1 MTAHYPHLA
10 ARLFNTPLLIHPGK
24 LSAIVAGLAGR
35 FDLTPAPS
43 AYAPPGGTAE
53 KGGYRRLDTGVAV
66 LEIFGALAHRTTL
79 KANSTYVQGY
89 DSIASSFETAMADP
103 FVRALLLEIDSPGGE
118 VAGAFQ
124 LAEQIHA
131 ARGRKPII
139 AIASDCACSAAY
151 LIASAADSIS
161 ITRTGVV
168 GSIGVATCHADLSR
182 ALDKEGVAVTCIYAG
197 AHKVD
202 GNPYQPL
209 PPDVAAQIQADVD
222 HYYALFLNAVAA
234 YRPTTDALT
243 LRATEARTFIGPQAL
258 DARLADRL
266 ETPDQAIAR
275 LAASLSLTQK
285 RALVAQTTRKSL
297 MSAEAE
303 TPDVPVPDPAPD
315 PAHAPLDAVSIARLS
330 QGEPRLTPLL
340 LATPHTEE
348 QVKARLANAVLIRQI
363 CAHARQPELADHLI
377 AENADESTAKAA
389 CWEVLVARAEA
400 SPVDNT
406 PPAAIPAHL
415 PTEARCEA
423 EWNRDPALRAEFGAL
438 AIYQAYARAQ
448 ASGRVK
454 TYGGNT

>member
-1 MTAHYPHLA
+1 MTPHYPHLA

-35 FDLTPAPS
+35 FEVTPAPS

-53 KGGYRRLDTGVAV
+53 RGDYRLLDNGVAV

-79 KANSTYVQGY
+79 RANSTTVQSY
-89 DSIASSFETAMADP
+89 ESIAHTFETAMADP
-103 FVRALLLEIDSPGGE
+103 SVRALLLEIDSPGGE

-131 ARGRKPII
+131 ARGRKPIL
-139 AIASDCACSAAY
+139 AVASDCACSAAY

-161 ITRTGVV
+161 VTRTGVV

-182 ALDKEGVAVTCIYAG
+182 ALDKDGIAVTCIYAG

-209 PPDVAAQIQADVD
+209 PPEVAAQIQADVD
-222 HYYALFLNAVAA
+222 HYYALFLNTVAA
-234 YRPTTDALT
+234 YRPATDALT

-258 DARLADRL
+258 DARLADYL

-275 LAASLSLTQK
+275 LITHFSINPK
-285 RALVAQTTRKSL
+285 RALAQTQRNPL
-297 MSAEAE
+297 MSADED
-303 TPDVPVPDPAPD
+303 PRDVPTPGPTPEPAP
-315 PAHAPLDAVSIARLS
+315 PAALDAVSIARMCKN
-330 QGEPRLTPLL
+330 EPGLTPLL

-348 QVKARLANAVLIRQI
+348 QVKARLANAALIRQI
-363 CAHARQPELADHLI
+363 CAHARQPELADRLI
-377 AENADESTAKAA
+377 AEDADEKTAKAA
-389 CWEVLVARAEA
+389 CWEGLVARSEA
-400 SPVDNT
+400 SPVDNA
-406 PPAAIPAHL
+406 PPATIPAHL
-415 PTEARCEA
+415 PLEARCEA
-423 EWNRDPALRAEFGAL
+423 EWNRDPALRAEFGTL
-438 AIYQAYARAQ
+438 AIYTAYAKAQ

-454 TYGGNT
+454 TYGGKP